1 MLGLKVLGRGGG
13 LVSSALRRATGI
25 DLLEDMSTFFASFS
39 GMTDGFR
46 ERAGHVNELLA
57 DSRTAFVLV
66 TSPRADAIEEAGWF
80 HHRLMDAGLPFAGAV
95 ANRVRAEPP
104 PGDPTAELG
113 ELLDPALARKVL
125 RTWEEERQLA
135 ARDRENLRGL
145 RGRLGRKP
153 IIEIP
158 YIDDDVHD
166 LDGLRRMDEFL
177 F

>member
-1 MLGLKVLGRGGG
+1 MSAFF
-13 LVSSALRRATGI
+13 SS
-25 DLLEDMSTFFASFS
+25 FAS
-39 GMTDGFR
+39 MTEGFR

-66 TSPRADAIEEAGWF
+66 TSPRADAIEEARWF

-95 ANRVRAEPP
+95 ANRVRPAPP
-104 PGDPTAELG
+104 PGDPAQELG
-113 ELLDPALARKVL
+113 ELLSPALARKVL

-135 ARDRENLRGL
+135 ACDRDNLATLKR
-145 RGRLGRKP
+145 RLGRKP
-153 IIEIP
+153 IIEVP

-166 LDGLRRMDEFL
+166 LEGLRRMDEFL